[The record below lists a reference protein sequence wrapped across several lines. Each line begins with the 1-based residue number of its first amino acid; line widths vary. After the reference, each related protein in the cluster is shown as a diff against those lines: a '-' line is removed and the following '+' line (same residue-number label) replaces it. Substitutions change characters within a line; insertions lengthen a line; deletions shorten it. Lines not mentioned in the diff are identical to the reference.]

1 MGKPER
7 SSVLPAIPWVMSSA
21 GWAGIDLLQFAA
33 GQADPDAEP
42 GGDDQKPPIIADPV
56 RLDRRRWAMLIK
68 RIYQADPLLCPKCG
82 GTMKI
87 KPGAVMLNFGIDRA
101 GIGCCISRGRL
112 GDSLRGL

>member
-82 GTMKI
+82 GTTYEVD
-87 KPGAVMLNFGIDRA
+87 PDFLEFARREQT
-101 GIGCCISRGRL
+101 SQPEPP
-112 GDSLRGL
+112 